1 MKKHVLIAAV
11 AFAMSAHVVTA
22 QPEKSAAV
30 VQPPAPAKPAEPAK
44 PPKPNPGGTPT
55 ATQMKPIAAQ
65 TQAALWASR
74 VLGRYHYKA
83 VPLDDAMSV
92 KIFDN
97 YFDAL
102 DSEKL
107 YFVQADLDG
116 FAAQR
121 TKMDDAIN
129 NEDLTVPFAIY
140 NLYQQRFADRMA
152 YARGLL
158 KTRFDFNTDET
169 LQLDREKAP
178 WAKSEDEIR
187 DLWRKRV
194 KNDWLRLKLA
204 GKDDKSIRETLDKRY
219 ENYVSRIR
227 KLNNEDVF
235 QMFMNA
241 YATAIEPHTNYL
253 GPRSADNFDIA
264 MRLSLE
270 GIGCVL
276 QSRDDYTVIREIV
289 PGSPA
294 DKSGKLKVGDRIV
307 GVAQGNGA
315 FTDVLGWRLDDVVAL
330 VRGEKGSTV
339 RLDVIPGDG
348 GVDAKHVSVSM
359 VRKKISM
366 EEQAAK
372 KSIMKV
378 KEGGVERRIGV
389 ISLPTFYLDFEAR
402 RRGDKDFRSAT
413 RDVERILTELK
424 KEKVD
429 NVLIDLR
436 NNGGGSLTE
445 AIELTGLF
453 IDKGPVVMQR
463 TAEGRVEV
471 ESDTRAGLA
480 WDGPVGVLINRGS
493 ASASEIFAAAI
504 QDYGRGLIIGEPS
517 FGKGTVQTLIDL
529 DRFAPNEK
537 ARYGE
542 LKMTI
547 AQFFRINGGT
557 TQLRGVTPDIKLP
570 VLADIENFGESSYDN
585 ALPWV
590 SIKPAQYMPLG
601 DLKELVGPLQK
612 RHEARIAKDKD
623 FQFLQEDIAEVLKL
637 RKENAISL
645 NEAVRRK
652 ERDTQDARSKL
663 REARLA
669 GNSATPDEPASGPGS
684 KEKRAETPDP
694 TKAGKSV
701 VAVRGTPRQDD
712 GLQADERNLAAELAA
727 EKAAKDAKDVILQEA
742 ANILADEAG
751 MLKTDTR
758 LALRA
763 MPYMTNTTAKAN

>member
-1 MKKHVLIAAV
+1 MKKHHLFMAAM

-22 QPEKSAAV
+22 QPEKVAAV
-30 VQPPAPAKPAEPAK
+30 APAKAGGAGASAASLTLKPLAE
-44 PPKPNPGGTPT
+44 
-55 ATQMKPIAAQ
+55 Q

-97 YFDAL
+97 FFETL

-107 YFVQADLDG
+107 YFTQADVDQ
-116 FAAQR
+116 FAPLR

-129 NEDLTVPFAIY
+129 NENLGAPFGIY
-140 NLYQQRFADRMA
+140 NLYQQRFTERMN
-152 YARGLL
+152 YARQLL
-158 KTRFDFNTDET
+158 KTRPDFTLDET
-169 LQLDREKAP
+169 IELDREKSP

-187 DLWRKRV
+187 ELWRKRV

-204 GKDDKSIRETLDKRY
+204 GKEEKAIRDTLDKRY
-219 ENYVSRIR
+219 ENYITRIR

-241 YATAIEPHTNYL
+241 YATSIEPHTNYL

-270 GIGCVL
+270 GIGAVL
-276 QSRDDYTVIREIV
+276 QTRDEYTVIREIV

-294 DKSGKLKVGDRIV
+294 ALSGKLKVGDRIV
-307 GVAQGNGA
+307 GVAQGNGP
-315 FTDVLGWRLDDVVAL
+315 FTDVLGWRIDDVVQL

-339 RLDVIPGDG
+339 RLDVIPAEAGP
-348 GVDAKHVSVSM
+348 DAKHVTVSM

-372 KSIMKV
+372 KSIIKV
-378 KEGGVERRIGV
+378 KDGALERRVGV

-402 RRGDKDFRSAT
+402 RRGDKDYRSAT
-413 RDVERILTELK
+413 RDVARILAELK

-453 IDKGPVVMQR
+453 IDKGPVVQQR
-463 TAEGRVEV
+463 DAQGRIEV
-471 ESDTRAGLA
+471 ESDLQPGLA
-480 WDGPVGVLINRGS
+480 WDGPMGVLINRGS

-504 QDYGRGLIIGEPS
+504 QDYGRGLVIGEPS

-529 DRFAPNEK
+529 DRFSPAEK
-537 ARYGE
+537 VRYGE

-570 VLADIENFGESSYDN
+570 VLADLESFGESSYDN

-590 SIKPAQYMPLG
+590 AIKPASYAAAG
-601 DLKELVGPLQK
+601 DLKELIGPLQK
-612 RHEARIAKDKD
+612 RHEARIAKDKE
-623 FQFLQEDIAEVLKL
+623 FQFLQEDIAEVLKI

-652 ERDTQDARSKL
+652 ERDAQDARARL

-669 GNSATPDEPASGPGS
+669 GASGTNTDEPAASPAG
-684 KEKRAETPDP
+684 KEARGKVPAP
-694 TKAGKSV
+694 TKPAKAV
-701 VAVRGTPRQDD
+701 TQVRGAPRQDD
-712 GLQADERNLAAELAA
+712 GLQYDERDLAAELAA
-727 EKAAKDAKDVILQEA
+727 EKAAKDAKDILLQEA
-742 ANILADEAG
+742 ANILADEVG
-751 MLKTDTR
+751 MLRTDTR
-758 LALRA
+758 MASRA
-763 MPYMTNTTAKAN
+763 MPYMATPRNGN

>member
-1 MKKHVLIAAV
+1 MKKQMLIVALAA
-11 AFAMSAHVVTA
+11 ACAMSTHAVTA
-22 QPEKSAAV
+22 QPEKVAS
-30 VQPPAPAKPAEPAK
+30 
-44 PPKPNPGGTPT
+44 
-55 ATQMKPIAAQ
+55 TQMKPVAAQ

-83 VPLDDAMSV
+83 LPLDDAMSE

-97 YFDAL
+97 YFETL

-107 YFVQADLDG
+107 YFTQADVDR
-116 FAAQR
+116 FAPMR
-121 TKMDDAIN
+121 TRFDDAIN
-129 NEDLTVPFAIY
+129 NEDLAQPFAIY
-140 NLYQQRFADRMA
+140 NLYQQRFADRMN

-158 KTRFDFNTDET
+158 KTKLDFTVDET

-178 WAKSEDEIR
+178 WAKSEDEVR

-204 GKDDKSIRETLDKRY
+204 GKEEKAIRETLDKRY
-219 ENYVSRIR
+219 ENYISRMK

-270 GIGCVL
+270 GIGAVL
-276 QSRDDYTVIREIV
+276 QSREDYTVIREVV

-307 GVAQGNGA
+307 GVAQGNGP
-315 FTDVLGWRLDDVVAL
+315 FTDVLGWRIDDVVQL

-339 RLDVIPGDG
+339 RLDVIPGDA
-348 GVDAKHVSVSM
+348 GVDAKHVTVSM

-372 KSIMKV
+372 KSIIQV
-378 KEGGVERRIGV
+378 KENGVARRIGI
-389 ISLPTFYLDFEAR
+389 ISLPTFYQDFEAR
-402 RRGDKDFRSAT
+402 RKGDKDFKSAT
-413 RDVERILTELK
+413 RDVARILGELK

-445 AIELTGLF
+445 AVELTGLF
-453 IDKGPVVMQR
+453 IDKGPVVQQR

-471 ESDTRAGLA
+471 ESDTAAGLA
-480 WDGPVGVLINRGS
+480 WDGPMGVLINRGS

-504 QDYGRGLIIGEPS
+504 QDYGRGLVIGEPS

-529 DRFAPNEK
+529 DRFSQSEK
-537 ARYGE
+537 VRYGE

-570 VLADIENFGESSYDN
+570 VTSDIENFGESSFDN

-590 SIKPAQYMPLG
+590 SIKPATYIPAG
-601 DLKELVGPLQK
+601 DLKELVAPLQK
-612 RHEARIAKDKD
+612 RHEARIAKDKEFHD
-623 FQFLQEDIAEVLKL
+623 LREDIAEVMKL

-645 NEAVRRK
+645 NETVRRK
-652 ERDTQDARSKL
+652 ERDSQDARAKL

-669 GNSATPDEPASGPGS
+669 AGKGGSVDEPAAAPGGKEARS
-684 KEKRAETPDP
+684 KVPEPTRPGKAVIAARNTPM
-694 TKAGKSV
+694 
-701 VAVRGTPRQDD
+701 RDD
-712 GLQADERNLAAELAA
+712 GLQGDERALSAEIAA
-727 EKAAKDAKDVILQEA
+727 EKAAKDAKDVLLQEA
-742 ANILADEAG
+742 AHILADEAG

-758 LALRA
+758 MATRT
-763 MPYMTNTTAKAN
+763 MPYMATGKADPSAASLAK